1 MPHREK
7 RRRPAYTLGEGIV
20 NSVSHGLG
28 AALAA
33 AGTAIL
39 IVYAAWHHNVWA
51 IVSCAVYGA
60 SLFLLYMSSTLYHSF
75 QQPSVKALF
84 RIFDHCT
91 IFLLIAGT
99 YTPITLVT
107 LRGSNPA
114 LGWTLF
120 GVVWAAAVVGIVLTA
135 IDLER
140 FKLFSMICYV
150 AMGWVI
156 VVAIRPLMAVLP
168 VGGLWLLVSG
178 GLAYTVGITFF
189 VIHVRYMHS
198 IWHFFVL
205 AGSVLHFLA
214 ILLYVI

>member
-1 MPHREK
+1 MKKDSAPHTRSAK
-7 RRRPAYTLGEGIV
+7 KL
-20 NSVSHGLG
+20 S
-28 AALAA
+28 
-33 AGTAIL
+33 IL
-39 IVYAAWHHNVWA
+39 SRTDWA
-51 IVSCAVYGA
+51 
-60 SLFLLYMSSTLYHSF
+60 
-75 QQPSVKALF
+75 PF

-107 LRGSNPA
+107 LRGYNPA

-156 VVAIRPLMAVLP
+156 VVAIRPLMAALP